1 MKINI
6 VALKKLILEK
16 FRNNQSWFADEIGVN
31 VSFLNEIIN
40 GRKGADSNKL
50 CTAIILFCE
59 NNNLNFRDYIFLDNS
74 VQKNEQDKTN

>member
-1 MKINI
+1 MELNI
-6 VALKKLILEK
+6 VALKKLILER

-31 VSFLNEIIN
+31 VSFLNEILN

-50 CTAIILFCE
+50 CIAIILFCE

-74 VQKNEQDKTN
+74 VQKNEQK